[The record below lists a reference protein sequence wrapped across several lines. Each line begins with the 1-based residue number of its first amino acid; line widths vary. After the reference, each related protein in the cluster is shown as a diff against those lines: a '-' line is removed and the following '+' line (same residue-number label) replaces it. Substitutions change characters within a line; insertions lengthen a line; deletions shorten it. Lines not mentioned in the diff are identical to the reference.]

1 MTFSKPNKK
10 VNYIH
15 KESNH
20 LPSIIKHGYHFSI
33 DSWLSIFFSNEKRE
47 AQENLWI
54 RLETEIPKN
63 KSKSCIKTTT

>member
-20 LPSIIKHGYHFSI
+20 LPSIIKQVPFSV
-33 DSWLSIFFSNEKRE
+33 DSWLSIIFLNEKRE
-47 AQENLWI
+47 AQKNLWI

-63 KSKSCIKTTT
+63 NSKSCIKTTT

>member
-20 LPSIIKHGYHFSI
+20 LPSIIKQVPFSI
-33 DSWLSIFFSNEKRE
+33 DSWLSIIFSNEKRE
-47 AQENLWI
+47 AQKNLWI

-63 KSKSCIKTTT
+63 NSKSYLKTTT